1 MKQAI
6 FLSTAILLFVTSA
19 VYSQE
24 TTNQHPRFGIKAG
37 PSFSNLKVE
46 NAGNVNDKKPIP
58 TWHVSMYVDY
68 PLIPAFSLQGGI
80 QLGMKGAQYT
90 IGDKSSNNY
99 AEVSTRPIYLELPL
113 NGVFKFAIVNNLKVI
128 VGGGPYIA
136 TAIGGKNKVEG
147 KLLGVNYS
155 DDKSIQY
162 GNDNNNDLYN
172 TDLKRFD
179 AGLNFLGG
187 VEIGHFTLNLNYGH
201 GLSNIKSNSDNGNV
215 KFSNRGASLSIGM
228 LF

>member
-6 FLSTAILLFVTSA
+6 FLSTAILLFVTTA
-19 VYSQE
+19 GYSQE
-24 TTNQHPRFGIKAG
+24 TAHQHPRFGIKAG
-37 PSFSNLKVE
+37 PSYSNLKVE
-46 NAGNVNDKKPIP
+46 NAGNVNDKQPVP
-58 TWHVSMYVDY
+58 TWHVGMYVDY
-68 PLIPAFSLQGGI
+68 PLIPAFSLQAGL
-80 QLGMKGAQYT
+80 QFGMKGAQYT
-90 IGDKSSNNY
+90 IGDKSSSNY

-113 NGVFKFAIVNNLKVI
+113 NAVAKFAVANNWKVI

-147 KLLGVNYS
+147 KLLGVTYS
-155 DDKSIQY
+155 DDRSIQY

-215 KFSNRGASLSIGM
+215 KFSNRGVSLSFGI